1 MDDDDFNYIW
11 DENTESLGDDSPPKK
26 RENTTAFKVIGLNTR
41 IYGKE
46 KEMQTWA
53 RDMNRYVEKKKR
65 GELPSDTLLEIWK
78 DMHKKYIH
86 SDDRILKTVRGYS
99 YHGDELANA
108 YSRGN
113 LANVSDVMMRISLTT
128 DKEDIPI
135 AYQIYDHYDFLKGH
149 GIPIPP
155 RETLMQDGKLNMP
168 VINEFFNKNYAKM
181 SNQFILGRLLKSY
194 VDELQKIIE
203 NAPRLGKNIL
213 TYRGSKD
220 EDFLEAGILSFINRG
235 FSSTSLKLSIA
246 LGFTKEYYGLR
257 CCVYDID
264 IDKSVP
270 VLYIASVSKFP
281 SEEEVLI
288 SSNVLYERDI
298 AVSTVKHRAIDRSNL
313 YHKPTDYLYRHMKV
327 KKAPEGNFT
336 PVYMKL
342 NKGTKNTRR
351 SNYVKVNAPPGKTSR
366 LNNGTTRRKKKN
378 KINKSYMPN
387 KWEY

>member
-1 MDDDDFNYIW
+1 MNEEDLNYVW
-11 DENTESLGDDSPPKK
+11 DGNTESLGDNDPPPKK
-26 RENTTAFKVIGLNTR
+26 RENRTAFKVIGLNTR
-41 IYGKE
+41 IYGKD
-46 KEMQTWA
+46 KERWG
-53 RDMNRYVEKKKR
+53 MNALENKKER
-65 GELPSDTLLEIWK
+65 GHFASEILQDVWK
-78 DMHKKYIH
+78 DMHEKYIH

-108 YSRGN
+108 YARGN
-113 LANVSDVMMRISLTT
+113 LANLSDVMMRISLST

-194 VDELQKIIE
+194 VEELQTIIE
-203 NAPRLGKNIL
+203 KAPRLGKNLI
-213 TYRGSKD
+213 TYRGTKN
-220 EDFLEAGILSFINRG
+220 EDFLEPGILSFINRG
-235 FSSTSLKLSIA
+235 FSSTSLSFTVA
-246 LGFTKEYYGLR
+246 AGFTQTYYNLK
-257 CCVYDID
+257 CCLYHID

-281 SEEEVLI
+281 GEQEVLI

-298 AVSTVKHRAIDRSNL
+298 AVSTIPKGAS
-313 YHKPTDYLYRHMKV
+313 DYLYRHMKV

-342 NKGTKNTRR
+342 NKGLKNTRR
-351 SNYVKVNAPPGKTSR
+351 SNYVKINAPPGKTFR
-366 LNNGTTRRKKKN
+366 LKNEGTRRKKKN

-387 KWEY
+387 KWDY

>member
-1 MDDDDFNYIW
+1 MNEEDLNYVW
-11 DENTESLGDDSPPKK
+11 DGSTESLGDNDPPPKK
-26 RENTTAFKVIGLNTR
+26 RENRTAFKVIGLNTR
-41 IYGKE
+41 IYGKDKKRWGMNARE
-46 KEMQTWA
+46 NKKERGYFASEILQGVWKEMH
-53 RDMNRYVEKKKR
+53 E
-65 GELPSDTLLEIWK
+65 
-78 DMHKKYIH
+78 KYIH

-108 YSRGN
+108 YARGN
-113 LANVSDVMMRISLTT
+113 LANVSDVMMRISLST

-168 VINEFFNKNYAKM
+168 LINEFFNENYAKM
-181 SNQFILGRLLKSY
+181 SNQFILGRILKSY

-203 NAPRLGKNIL
+203 NAPRLGKNLI

-220 EDFLEAGILSFINRG
+220 EDFLEPGILSFINRG
-235 FSSTSLKLSIA
+235 FSSTSLSFTVA
-246 LGFTKEYYGLR
+246 AGFTQTYYNLK

-281 SEEEVLI
+281 GEQEVLI

-298 AVSTVKHRAIDRSNL
+298 AVSTIPKGAS
-313 YHKPTDYLYRHMKV
+313 DYLYRHMKV

-351 SNYVKVNAPPGKTSR
+351 SNYVKIDAPPGKTFR
-366 LNNGTTRRKKKN
+366 LKNEATRRKKKN
-378 KINKSYMPN
+378 KINKSNMPN